1 MEFYKTMPWKP
12 KMAIFFQ
19 VCIFI
24 TCRCSWLAPAH
35 VCILSHIQVRQ
46 FFMYWNSCSLF
57 FFLTAYIV
65 KLLECSRSA
74 LYFLRCSW
82 CFVFAPCTRHMLKI
96 IDNGEFY
103 EQEKPLSL
111 NDLKSLVLILKQVEY
126 CNTIATL
133 CCHEAFTCCVE
144 YTIFWNIIVVANL
157 HNLCCSVI
165 LVTFDLHMLHCTFCV
180 VGVNWIM
187 H

>member
-1 MEFYKTMPWKP
+1 MKTEDGHIFPSLHLHYLQMLLVGSCPCLYSVPYTSK
-12 KMAIFFQ
+12 AIF
-19 VCIFI
+19 
-24 TCRCSWLAPAH
+24 H
-35 VCILSHIQVRQ
+35 VLKLLLS
-46 FFMYWNSCSLF
+46 F

-111 NDLKSLVLILKQVEY
+111 KDLKSLVLILKQVEY

-133 CCHEAFTCCVE
+133 CCHEAFTCLRMG
-144 YTIFWNIIVVANL
+144 VVR
-157 HNLCCSVI
+157 
-165 LVTFDLHMLHCTFCV
+165 FDPLDHRTDP
-180 VGVNWIM
+180 
-187 H
+187 